1 MWFLETTKKF
11 FEPVRLMPK
20 IHLQNMFEGVYLFVY
35 SVFSLEILKLILKSI
50 EFKETEKFWNLIYIY
65 IIITLLF
72 SVGRFLMY
80 KWWRTQIMFE
90 WCKVY
95 YEKYLNKYIQAEWND
110 VEKIGTGR
118 FVSILRSWLHDWLDM
133 LFELWQKWFYG
144 ILFLFYAL
152 YTIFNINII
161 WWMLSILFLFFW
173 WIISYYANMYM
184 KEKRLLRKIAE
195 READHQSVIAL
206 MSKNE
211 LMQNNSL
218 KTILSKIKH
227 NYDMSKIYQYPVNI
241 GFTVVDELPRVLFL
255 FIRIGVYIYL
265 SNIILK
271 TNSSFS
277 DLAIFITII
286 SMTELSMNN
295 FLDIVRM
302 IMREFASVQLLWDTF
317 ENLTPIKWFDTWNDY
332 KTKTDKII
340 INNVTYG
347 YTDKKIFDKFSLE
360 INWLQKTAL
369 VWVSGGWK
377 TTLMKIIAWYLRPK
391 SGKVD
396 IFWNDLKK
404 TSLKSYFSH
413 IWYLTQ
419 EPSVFDWTIKENL
432 QASVREDTNEA
443 EMIKALKDAECE
455 FVFEFE
461 KWIDTEIWEKWIR
474 LSGWQRQRLAIAKI
488 FIKNPEI
495 ILLDEPTSALDSFSE
510 EKITKAMHKLFKWRT
525 VIVIAHRLQTVKEAD
540 DIILI
545 EDWKVVERWTHR
557 ELVAKKWIY
566 KNMLDLQSGF

>member
-227 NYDMSKIYQYPVNI
+227 NYDMSKIYQYCSWWI
-241 GFTVVDELPRVLFL
+241 TQSTFL
-255 FIRIGVYIYL
+255 IYPY
-265 SNIILK
+265 
-271 TNSSFS
+271 
-277 DLAIFITII
+277 
-286 SMTELSMNN
+286 
-295 FLDIVRM
+295 
-302 IMREFASVQLLWDTF
+302 W
-317 ENLTPIKWFDTWNDY
+317 
-332 KTKTDKII
+332 
-340 INNVTYG
+340 
-347 YTDKKIFDKFSLE
+347 SL
-360 INWLQKTAL
+360 
-369 VWVSGGWK
+369 
-377 TTLMKIIAWYLRPK
+377 Y
-391 SGKVD
+391 
-396 IFWNDLKK
+396 
-404 TSLKSYFSH
+404 
-413 IWYLTQ
+413 
-419 EPSVFDWTIKENL
+419 
-432 QASVREDTNEA
+432 
-443 EMIKALKDAECE
+443 
-455 FVFEFE
+455 
-461 KWIDTEIWEKWIR
+461 
-474 LSGWQRQRLAIAKI
+474 I
-488 FIKNPEI
+488 FIKYN
-495 ILLDEPTSALDSFSE
+495 
-510 EKITKAMHKLFKWRT
+510 FK
-525 VIVIAHRLQTVKEAD
+525 
-540 DIILI
+540 
-545 EDWKVVERWTHR
+545 
-557 ELVAKKWIY
+557 
-566 KNMLDLQSGF
+566 N